1 MIDYQSAP
9 IIFILQIA
17 IRSIIADVIA
27 AQPLILYCRADLFG
41 YVLCVHIVDQVFK
54 SSGELFTGVGRAAV
68 IIVADGNKAY
78 AEERKDAFQ
87 IFSGL
92 YIVSAKAGKVLHND
106 AIDSPFPHILDHSI
120 KCGTLKIGAR
130 VAVIGIYLFQFEIGP
145 LGKIVSQQQFL
156 IFNRICIDLAVVLN
170 RQTNIKCGTKHGLPL
185 TFRLTFGN
193 AVFP

>member
-1 MIDYQSAP
+1 MIDYQAAP

-17 IRSIIADVIA
+17 IWSIISDVIT
-27 AQPLILYCRADLFG
+27 AQPLILHCRTDLFG
-41 YVLCVHIVDQVFK
+41 YVLCVHIVNQIFK
-54 SSGELFTGVGRAAV
+54 SGGKLFTGIGRAAV

-92 YIVSAKAGKVLHND
+92 HIVSAKTGKVLHND
-106 AIDSPFPHILDHSI
+106 AIDLSFPHILDHSI
-120 KCGTLKIGAR
+120 KCRTLKICTR

-145 LGKIVSQQQFL
+145 LGKIVSQKQFL
-156 IFNRICIDLAVVLN
+156 IFNRISIGLTVVLN
-170 RQTNIKCGTKHGLPL
+170 RQTDIKCGTKHGLPL
-185 TFRLTFGN
+185 ASRLTFGN

>member
-1 MIDYQSAP
+1 MGDV
-9 IIFILQIA
+9 LDQI
-17 IRSIIADVIA
+17 
-27 AQPLILYCRADLFG
+27 
-41 YVLCVHIVDQVFK
+41 FK

-68 IIVADGNKAY
+68 IIIADGNKAY
-78 AEERKDAFQ
+78 TEERKDALQ

-92 YIVSAKAGKVLHND
+92 HIVSAQAGKVLHND
-106 AIDSPFPHILDHSI
+106 AIDPSFPHILDHSM
-120 KCGTLKIGAR
+120 KCRALKIGAR